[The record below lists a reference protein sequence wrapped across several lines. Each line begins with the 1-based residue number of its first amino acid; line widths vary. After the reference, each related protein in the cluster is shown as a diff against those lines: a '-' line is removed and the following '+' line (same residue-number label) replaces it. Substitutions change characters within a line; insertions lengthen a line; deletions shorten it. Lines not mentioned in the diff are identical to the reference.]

1 MKVEYEP
8 IELKFVIEDHD
19 DDKPYSCV
27 HGEYTDHD
35 GTIIIN
41 CFELSAPEIV
51 NVIIHE
57 VLHKVINETGIH
69 TTEKQDH
76 FIIPH
81 LMS

>member
-1 MKVEYEP
+1 MSILYEP
-8 IELKFVIEDHD
+8 IEIKFVIDDHD
-19 DDKPYSCV
+19 EDEKYSCV

-35 GTIIIN
+35 GNIVVN
-41 CFELSAPEIV
+41 LFQLSSDEIE

-57 VLHKVINETGIH
+57 VLHKVINETGEK
-69 TTEKQDH
+69 TTELQDH